1 MDLFKNIDFLTKD
14 SINQSNIRLLSGMIE
29 NGNISHAYLFCGNN
43 MNLLSKLALIF
54 AASVNCPDKGCGDCI
69 ICRNT
74 ARGVYPNVLIVEPEG
89 NILRIEE
96 IARLQRFM
104 SMSSYNPGKKICI
117 IKESEFMNLPAANRL
132 LKTLEDPPD
141 DDSIFVLL
149 TEDVS
154 MILPTVVSRCL
165 VYSWNFKFIEERPE
179 RADFEVIEKYLDE
192 GIKNIIEQNED
203 GGKASTTSIDLTLR
217 LVEILKKVETA
228 VKADQEKEISEIN
241 KSDFDRSDISRY
253 IEILKLRNK
262 RKIKKFHNLGMS
274 RVFDIISAWLADIIS
289 VKMGADRKDMNFEKN
304 YNFINNRLKGLN
316 TADILKAMENIEENR
331 IHLGFSPNT
340 ELALDSIFLKV
351 KSLKM
356 TG

>member
-1 MDLFKNIDFLTKD
+1 MDLFENIDFLTKD

-96 IARLQRFM
+96 IARLQRFI

-274 RVFDIISAWLADIIS
+274 RVFDIISAWLEDILA
-289 VKMGADRKDMNFEKN
+289 VKSGAGEKTMNFSKN
-304 YNFINNRLKGLN
+304 YFFISKKIKNVKIDKIFKLIKV
-316 TADILKAMENIEENR
+316 IEENR
-331 IHLGFSPNT
+331 NYLSHSINS
-340 ELALDSIFLKV
+340 ELALDNIFLQLQNIYK
-351 KSLKM
+351 
-356 TG
+356 

>member
-241 KSDFDRSDISRY
+241 KSDFDRSNISRY

-274 RVFDIISAWLADIIS
+274 RVFDIISAWLEDILA
-289 VKMGADRKDMNFEKN
+289 VKSGAGEKTMNFSKN
-304 YNFINNRLKGLN
+304 YFFISKKIKNVKIDKIFKLIKV
-316 TADILKAMENIEENR
+316 IEENR
-331 IHLGFSPNT
+331 NYLSHSINS
-340 ELALDSIFLKV
+340 ELALDNIFLQLQNIYK
-351 KSLKM
+351 
-356 TG
+356 